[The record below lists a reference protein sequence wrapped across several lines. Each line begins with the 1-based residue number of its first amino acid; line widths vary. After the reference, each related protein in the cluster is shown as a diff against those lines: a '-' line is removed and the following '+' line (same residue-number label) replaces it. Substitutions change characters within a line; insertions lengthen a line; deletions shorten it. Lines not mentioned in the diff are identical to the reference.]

1 MRCITCLHIVAIAAC
16 CSASALGASAAAFE
30 TGVVAGV
37 TTGAA
42 ADVWNCLPNVARL
55 GNGDLLA
62 VWSTSSKAWGMD
74 LQLKSSVSYDGGR
87 TWSKRTP
94 LTVAADPKSLN
105 CDCSLIVDDD
115 RVLLIWSRVRNPTRF
130 DKIETWKT
138 SSTDFGRT
146 WTPPVE
152 IKLPHKYSGSLG
164 RSSLKLRDGT
174 LVLPYGWDIWVEQG
188 MIPRTEG
195 EMNCKASLMT
205 SRDHGAMWQ
214 AGGDVYVDAPRTS
227 PFATGGACE
236 PGIVELADGSLFML
250 VRTATTRA
258 WQSRS
263 HDQGKT
269 WDRPEASPLTA
280 HNTNVTLRRLPNSSE
295 VLAVWNNSTRNRWP
309 LVAAVSADGCQ
320 SWSKPRE
327 LAGTEGLESSYASIT
342 EADHGTIVVL
352 WQQDLPTNMSRE
364 IRFARFNRAWLR

>member
-1 MRCITCLHIVAIAAC
+1 MRCITCLLIAAGA
-16 CSASALGASAAAFE
+16 SAFGVGNALGAGAARLE
-30 TGVVAGV
+30 SGVVAGV
-37 TTGAA
+37 T

-62 VWSTSSKAWGMD
+62 VWSTSSRAWGMD
-74 LQLKSSVSYDGGR
+74 LQLKSSISHDGGR
-87 TWSKRTP
+87 TWSKRVP
-94 LTVAADPKSLN
+94 VMVAADPKSLN

-115 RVLLIWSRVRNPTRF
+115 RVLLIWSRVRNANRIES
-130 DKIETWKT
+130 IETWKT
-138 SSTDFGRT
+138 VSTDFGRT

-174 LVLPYGWDIWVEQG
+174 LVLPYGWDIWVDQG
-188 MIPRTEG
+188 MIPKTEG

-205 SRDHGAMWQ
+205 SRDRGKTWH
-214 AGGDVYVDAPRTS
+214 AGGDVHVDAPRTS
-227 PFATGGACE
+227 PFSTGGACE

-263 HDQGKT
+263 RDQGKT
-269 WDRPEASPLTA
+269 WEQPEASPLSA
-280 HNTNVTLRRLPNSSE
+280 HNTNVTLRRLQNSSE
-295 VLAVWNNSTRNRWP
+295 VIAVWNNSKRNRWP
-309 LVAAVSADGCQ
+309 LTAAVSTDGCR

-327 LAGTEGLESSYASIT
+327 LAGTEGLESSYASIAET
-342 EADHGTIVVL
+342 DDGTIVVL
-352 WQQDLPTNMSRE
+352 WQQDLPKNMSRE